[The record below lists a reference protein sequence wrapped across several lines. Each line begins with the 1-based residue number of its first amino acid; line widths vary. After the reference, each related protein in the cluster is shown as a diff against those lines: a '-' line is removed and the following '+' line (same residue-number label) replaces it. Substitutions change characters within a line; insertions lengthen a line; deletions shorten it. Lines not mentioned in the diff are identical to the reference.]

1 MGTKTARLTTL
12 GGDTVRVDF
21 TGSKVADGDFTL
33 CDIQMQMDG
42 GSEYD
47 PVKYTTASVTC
58 LVDGLKLLELYTT
71 KPLGVAVK
79 ITNETTQAVLFAGYV
94 SPNTF
99 NQSINGINDELTI
112 ECVDYLGIAKFVPF
126 VRASQYTGFQSR
138 TLADMV
144 TSIAGM
150 VGAKNVWLSDTLR
163 IVSGDEQRTT
173 DKYEL
178 LTLSESYFYESITP
192 EVRGGV
198 ATYDTL
204 VKDCYSALSMIAESL
219 RFTWVQSGE
228 DLYLVD
234 DIKLHAD
241 GWVRIKRVSGSSL
254 ISVVSKETELKEEM
268 IARATSSISV
278 TPRYSLFSLEQNAAD
293 SVSLCSNIFDE
304 ALFLPVGEQVRY
316 QKGIYDDETLA
327 HELKSLVSYTSEG
340 AQFVGYV
347 TFSSPGEALKD
358 SYWGDKLYKWK
369 SALRIVATNSSAYT
383 NAFRLRSEGTICPPS
398 RNTVGL
404 RLKISAAFSDEED
417 DVLYPHKLKKSG
429 DAHLF
434 VKIKMGELCYNEFEH
449 AWKNEEH
456 LIDLIFKEEDNSGE
470 WRDKFT
476 TTAMTVW
483 PISEVLTTTIPG
495 GVVEIEIYTSSRDNL
510 KWRTAYMQELS
521 LDLIEAPVVRTINL
535 RNPTPA
541 VVYSGEYSF
550 QREAET
556 VKLPIEIGFPLA
568 DKFWGTCING
578 EDYLAKVSTTLLSR
592 YTCSFRYLTE
602 ESAYDTLERVVRQL
616 SKGDGTQIECALADA
631 HNSEITPFNVYTC
644 AAWEGAKAVVGFT
657 KNIKDNWSKVVLI

>member
-1 MGTKTARLTTL
+1 MGTKIARLTTL
-12 GGDTVRVDF
+12 GGDTVRVEF
-21 TGSKVADGDFTL
+21 TGNKVSDGNLTL

-42 GSEYD
+42 NSEYD

-99 NQSINGINDELTI
+99 DQSINGINDELTI

-126 VRASQYTGFQSR
+126 VRASQYTGFQFR
-138 TLADMV
+138 TLADVV

-178 LTLSESYFYESITP
+178 LTLSESYFFESITP
-192 EVRGGV
+192 EVRAGEL
-198 ATYDTL
+198 TYDTL
-204 VKDCYSALSMIAESL
+204 AKDCYSALSMIAESL

-228 DLYLVD
+228 NLYLVD

-241 GWVRIKRVSGSSL
+241 GWARIKRVGGSSL
-254 ISVVSKETELKEEM
+254 ISLVSKKTELKEEM

-293 SVSLCSNIFDE
+293 SAQLCANIFDE

-327 HELKSLVSYTSEG
+327 QEIKSLISYTYNG
-340 AQFVGYV
+340 AKFVGYI
-347 TFSSPGEALKD
+347 TFSGPDEIWKD

-369 SALRIVATNSSAYT
+369 SALRIEAAADDNYTRAY
-383 NAFRLRSEGTICPPS
+383 RLRSEHTVSPPS
-398 RNTVGL
+398 RATVGV
-404 RLKISAAFSDEED
+404 RLKVSVAFSDKTDE
-417 DVLYPHKLKKSG
+417 VLYPHELKKRG

-434 VKIKMGELCYNEFEH
+434 VKIKMGELCYNELEH
-449 AWKNEEH
+449 AWKSEEH
-456 LIDLIFKEEDNSGE
+456 LIDLVFKEEDNGGE

-476 TTAMTVW
+476 TAAITMW
-483 PISEVLTTTIPG
+483 PISEVMTTNIPG
-495 GVVEIEIYTSSRDNL
+495 GTVELEIYTSSRDNL
-510 KWRTAYMQELS
+510 NWHTAYVQELS
-521 LDLIEAPVVRTINL
+521 LDLIEAPIVHTINL
-535 RNPTPA
+535 RSPTPA

-550 QREAET
+550 QREADT

-568 DKFWGTCING
+568 DKFWGTYING

-592 YTCSFRYLTE
+592 YTCSFRYLAE
-602 ESAYDTLERVVRQL
+602 ESVYNTLERVVRQL